1 VLIWTYKLDFH
12 LHLLHF
18 RSFWKKKLLAVIFK
32 TQIHN
37 PLLFSSLHTKTQL
50 LFFSKWL
57 LVANL
62 DIQNSV
68 MALVIK
74 IKWAVTFNYNY
85 ATNIKP
91 LCALEADIL
100 FVVLTI

>member
-1 VLIWTYKLDFH
+1 
-12 LHLLHF
+12 
-18 RSFWKKKLLAVIFK
+18 
-32 TQIHN
+32 
-37 PLLFSSLHTKTQL
+37 
-50 LFFSKWL
+50 
-57 LVANL
+57 VANL

-91 LCALEADIL
+91 LCALADL
-100 FVVLTI
+100 FTFRKWEVIHGLSL